1 MALSRIHLLS
11 ASQLDR
17 KLPALRQAAA
27 ALARAAP
34 TIGWI
39 KALRQSLGLTTV
51 AFARRLQV
59 AQQTVVDLESSE
71 RAGTITLA
79 SLRRA
84 ADALDAQFVYAL
96 VPRKSPRSRSM
107 SGRAS
112 SNCDREIY
120 GVNWS
125 TRPRRDAPHGRGSSG
140 IEDPIRQN
148 SQGTQRGRG
157 CQHHSRPGVGVTRA
171 RRALARH
178 ALGCLCA
185 ATACGNV
192 W

>member
-1 MALSRIHLLS
+1 MALSRTHLLS

-96 VPRKSPRSRSM
+96 VPRKSLRRTLSERAHELARQRIAPVAHSM
-107 SGRAS
+107 RLEAQGLTEKELAQQI
-112 SNCDREIY
+112 DELARELEL
-120 GVNWS
+120 
-125 TRPRRDAPHGRGSSG
+125 RPRELWR
-140 IEDPIRQN
+140 
-148 SQGTQRGRG
+148 
-157 CQHHSRPGVGVTRA
+157 
-171 RRALARH
+171 
-178 ALGCLCA
+178 
-185 ATACGNV
+185 
-192 W
+192 

>member
-1 MALSRIHLLS
+1 MALSRTHLLS

-17 KLPALRQAAA
+17 KLPALRQAAS

-51 AFARRLQV
+51 AFARRLRV

-96 VPRKSPRSRSM
+96 VPRKSLRQTLSERAHELARQRIAPVAHSM
-107 SGRAS
+107 RLEAQGLTEKELAQQI
-112 SNCDREIY
+112 DELARELEL
-120 GVNWS
+120 
-125 TRPRRDAPHGRGSSG
+125 RPRELWR
-140 IEDPIRQN
+140 
-148 SQGTQRGRG
+148 
-157 CQHHSRPGVGVTRA
+157 
-171 RRALARH
+171 
-178 ALGCLCA
+178 
-185 ATACGNV
+185 
-192 W
+192 